1 MHRRS
6 TKGKQGAESSLR
18 IRQAQPDV
26 PPLFCSDREKNFS
39 LWVQNCFPDVV
50 LAREDAIRQ
59 WLTSPLEARVQK
71 GHNYHADTVKSNGS
85 QTPAGPSQQARNS
98 LGSSK
103 TGTPNLT
110 GEMGGNSKLLAPND
124 EKGFLDHFASTG
136 RNFFIS
142 LLAICSVGALLIVI
156 ALRATPRGTGTS
168 QANNSIEANELS
180 NAGPAKVS
188 SVPVTQA
195 DKAIETES
203 ASGPFTIQNVSV
215 GCEDTQPCVQI
226 RTRGKAS
233 LPRLSTLT
241 NPDRVVMDFPDA
253 MLSSDIQGIN
263 VGRGVVKHVRTAQHT
278 APPSHTRV
286 VIDLTE
292 KCDYELRTVTNGV
305 VLKVSLKATPHQ
317 NGS

>member
-39 LWVQNCFPDVV
+39 LWVQNCFPDAV

-59 WLTSPLEARVQK
+59 WLTSPLETRVQK
-71 GHNYHADTVKSNGS
+71 GHNCHADSVKSNGS
-85 QTPAGPSQQARNS
+85 QTRAGPSEQARNS
-98 LGSSK
+98 PGLGK
-103 TGTPNLT
+103 IGTPNLT
-110 GEMGGNSKLLAPND
+110 GEMGGNSKLLAPHD
-124 EKGFLDHFASTG
+124 EERFLAHFALTG
-136 RNFFIS
+136 RNFSIL
-142 LLAICSVGALLIVI
+142 LLAFCSLGALLVVL
-156 ALRATPRGTGTS
+156 ALRATPSGTGTS
-168 QANNSIEANELS
+168 QANNSIEAHKPT
-180 NAGPAKVS
+180 NAGRAKAS
-188 SVPVTQA
+188 SVPVPQA
-195 DKAIETES
+195 DDAIEADS

-233 LPRLSTLT
+233 LPSLSTLT

-253 MLSSDIQGIN
+253 MLSSDIQGTKM
-263 VGRGVVKHVRTAQHT
+263 GRGVVKDVRTAQHT
-278 APPSHTRV
+278 AQPSHTRV

>member
-6 TKGKQGAESSLR
+6 TKGKRGAESSPR
-18 IRQAQPDV
+18 IRQGQPDI
-26 PPLFCSDREKNFS
+26 PPLFCSNREKNFS
-39 LWVQNCFPDVV
+39 LWVQNCFPDAV

-71 GHNYHADTVKSNGS
+71 GHNYHAESVKSNGS
-85 QTPAGPSQQARNS
+85 QAPASPSQQVRDS

-110 GEMGGNSKLLAPND
+110 GEMRGNAKLLAPND
-124 EKGFLDHFASTG
+124 GQRFSAHFALTG
-136 RNFFIS
+136 RNLFIS

-156 ALRATPRGTGTS
+156 ALRATPRGTWAS
-168 QANNSIEANELS
+168 QANKSIEANKPN
-180 NAGPAKVS
+180 NARPAKTS
-188 SVPVTQA
+188 SVPVPPA
-195 DKAIETES
+195 DEAIETES

-233 LPRLSTLT
+233 LPSLSTLT
-241 NPDRVVMDFPDA
+241 KPDRVVMDFPDA
-253 MLSSDIQGIN
+253 MLSSDIQGIK
-263 VGRGVVKHVRTAQHT
+263 VGRGVVKDVRTARHT
-278 APPSHTRV
+278 AQPSHTRV
-286 VIDLTE
+286 VIDLRE
-292 KCDYELRTVTNGV
+292 KCDYQLRTVTNGV
-305 VLKVSLKATPHQ
+305 VLQVSLKATSRQ

>member
-6 TKGKQGAESSLR
+6 TKGKQGAEASLR
-18 IRQAQPDV
+18 IRQGQRVV

-39 LWVQNCFPDVV
+39 LWVQNCFPDAV

-59 WLTSPLEARVQK
+59 WLKSPLEARVQK
-71 GHNYHADTVKSNGS
+71 GHNYLADTVKSNGS
-85 QTPAGPSQQARNS
+85 QIPAGPSQQARNS
-98 LGSSK
+98 PDSSK
-103 TGTPNLT
+103 IGARNLT

-124 EKGFLDHFASTG
+124 EEQFLDHFALTG
-136 RNFFIS
+136 RNFFIV
-142 LLAICSVGALLIVI
+142 LLAFCTVGALLIVI
-156 ALRATPRGTGTS
+156 ALRATPSGTGTS
-168 QANNSIEANELS
+168 LANNSIRTNKPS
-180 NAGPAKVS
+180 NAGPAKAL
-188 SVPVTQA
+188 SVPVSQA
-195 DKAIETES
+195 GKAIGTES

-233 LPRLSTLT
+233 LPSLSTLT

-253 MLSSDIQGIN
+253 MLSPAIQGIK
-263 VGRGVVKHVRTAQHT
+263 VGRGLVKDVRTAQHT
-278 APPSHTRV
+278 AQSSHTRV